1 MSYELSIRNA
11 LPQDADTIVKFEVAM
26 ALETE
31 GKQLDEGVLKS
42 GILAVIESPDKGF
55 YIIATVGNLT
65 VGVLMI
71 TYEWS
76 DWRNGL
82 FWWIQSVYVEEKW
95 RRKGVYR
102 KMHEHV
108 HNLAKLAETVC
119 GIRLY
124 VDQSNFIAK
133 NTYHALGMM
142 ENNYDMYEIN
152 FDSNDECG

>member
-1 MSYELSIRNA
+1 MFYELSIRDA
-11 LPQDADTIVKFEVAM
+11 LPQDVDTIVKFEVAM

-42 GILAVIESPDKGF
+42 GVLTIIESPDKGF
-55 YIIATVGNLT
+55 YLIATIGNII

-102 KMHEHV
+102 KMHERV
-108 HNLAKLAETVC
+108 HNLAMLAETVC

-124 VDQSNFIAK
+124 VDRFNLIAK
-133 NTYHALGMM
+133 NTYHALGMT

-152 FDSNDECG
+152 FDSNDESG